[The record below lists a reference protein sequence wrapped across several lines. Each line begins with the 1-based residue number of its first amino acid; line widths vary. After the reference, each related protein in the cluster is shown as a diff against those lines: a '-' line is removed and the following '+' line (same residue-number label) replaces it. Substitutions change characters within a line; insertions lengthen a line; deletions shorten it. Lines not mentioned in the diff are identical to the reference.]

1 MRQLAKGR
9 NVFREF
15 FENEPSEHV
24 PARYIFWG
32 KGRSSLV
39 PEARSHI
46 ARLPEDDDELLRRA
60 RGGDTQARGELVSR
74 YQETILRFCQTYLG
88 GLHDAEDAAQDVM
101 ACVATGDRL
110 PDQRF
115 RPWLY
120 RVARNRCLADL
131 RTRRNNRVGVGSVA
145 GASRWP
151 SPRTGPRTA
160 VLRNEWYERLH
171 KLVDDMSEHHRE
183 VLILRY
189 FEDLGRKEIAEILEL
204 NESVVKSRL
213 FEARQKLRE
222 QLQESGGGV

>member
-1 MRQLAKGR
+1 MREPDKGR

-32 KGRSSLV
+32 KGRSPLV
-39 PEARSHI
+39 PESRSHI
-46 ARLPEDDDELLRRA
+46 SRSPEDDDELLRRA

-74 YQETILRFCQTYLG
+74 YQQTILRFCQTYLG
-88 GLHDAEDAAQDVM
+88 NLHDAEDAAQDVM

-120 RVARNRCLADL
+120 RVARNRCLAVL
-131 RTRRNNRVGVGSVA
+131 RTRRNGRVGAGSAA
-145 GASRWP
+145 GGSRWP

-171 KLVDDMSEHHRE
+171 KLVDTMPQQQRE

-189 FEDLGRKEIAEILEL
+189 FEDLGRQEIAEVLEL
-204 NESVVKSRL
+204 SESVVKSRL

>member
-1 MRQLAKGR
+1 MREPAKGR
-9 NVFREF
+9 NVSLEF
-15 FENEPSEHV
+15 LKDEPSEHV
-24 PARYIFWG
+24 PARYIYWG
-32 KGRSSLV
+32 KGRSPLV

-46 ARLPEDDDELLRRA
+46 ARSPEDDDELLRRA
-60 RGGDTQARGELVSR
+60 RDGDTRARGELVSR

-120 RVARNRCLADL
+120 RVARNRCLAAL
-131 RTRRNNRVGVGSVA
+131 RKRRNGRVGAGPVA
-145 GASRWP
+145 GESRWT

-160 VLRNEWYERLH
+160 ALRNEWYERLH
-171 KLVDDMSEHHRE
+171 ELVDTMPEHHRE

-204 NESVVKSRL
+204 SESVVKSRL

-222 QLQESGGGV
+222 QLQESRGGA

>member
-1 MRQLAKGR
+1 MRQPAKGR
-9 NVFREF
+9 NDLREF
-15 FENEPSEHV
+15 FEDEPSEHV

-32 KGRSSLV
+32 KDRSPLV
-39 PEARSHI
+39 PEAERHI
-46 ARLPEDDDELLRRA
+46 APSPEDDDELLRRA

-74 YQETILRFCQTYLG
+74 YQETILRFCQAYLG
-88 GLHDAEDAAQDVM
+88 GLHDAEDAVQDVM

-120 RVARNRCLADL
+120 RVARNRCLAAL
-131 RTRRNNRVGVGSVA
+131 RTRRDGRVGAGLVA
-145 GASRWP
+145 DDSRWP

-171 KLVDDMSEHHRE
+171 TLVATMPQHQRE

-204 NESVVKSRL
+204 SESVVKSRL

-222 QLQESGGGV
+222 QLQESRGGA

>member
-1 MRQLAKGR
+1 M
-9 NVFREF
+9 
-15 FENEPSEHV
+15 
-24 PARYIFWG
+24 
-32 KGRSSLV
+32 
-39 PEARSHI
+39 PEARSDI
-46 ARLPEDDDELLRRA
+46 SRPPEDDDDLLRRA

-74 YQETILRFCQTYLG
+74 YQETMLRFCQTYLG
-88 GLHDAEDAAQDVM
+88 NLHDAEDAAQDVM
-101 ACVATGDRL
+101 ACVATGDQL

-120 RVARNRCLADL
+120 RVARNRCLAAL
-131 RTRRNNRVGVGSVA
+131 RTRRDGRVGAGSVV
-145 GASRWP
+145 GDSRWP

-171 KLVDDMSEHHRE
+171 KLVDSMPEQQRE

-204 NESVVKSRL
+204 AESVVKSRL

-222 QLQESGGGV
+222 QLQESRGGA

>member
-1 MRQLAKGR
+1 M
-9 NVFREF
+9 
-15 FENEPSEHV
+15 
-24 PARYIFWG
+24 
-32 KGRSSLV
+32 
-39 PEARSHI
+39 PESRSHI
-46 ARLPEDDDELLRRA
+46 SRSPEDDDELLRRA

-88 GLHDAEDAAQDVM
+88 GLHDAQDATQDVM
-101 ACVATGDRL
+101 TCVATSERL

-120 RVARNRCLADL
+120 RVARNRCLAVL
-131 RTRRNNRVGVGSVA
+131 RTRRNDRVTAGSVA

-171 KLVDDMSEHHRE
+171 KLVDDMSEQHRE

-189 FEDLGRKEIAEILEL
+189 FEDLGRKEIAEVLEL
-204 NESVVKSRL
+204 AESVVKSRL

-222 QLQESGGGV
+222 QLQDSRGGP

>member
-1 MRQLAKGR
+1 M
-9 NVFREF
+9 
-15 FENEPSEHV
+15 
-24 PARYIFWG
+24 
-32 KGRSSLV
+32 
-39 PEARSHI
+39 PETRSHI
-46 ARLPEDDDELLRRA
+46 SRSPEDDDELLRRA

-88 GLHDAEDAAQDVM
+88 SLHDAEDAAQDVM
-101 ACVATGDRL
+101 TCVATGVRL

-115 RPWLY
+115 RAWLY
-120 RVARNRCLADL
+120 RVARNRCLAAL
-131 RTRRNNRVGVGSVA
+131 RTRRNNRVGGLVA

-171 KLVDDMSEHHRE
+171 KLVDTMPEHHRE

-189 FEDLGRKEIAEILEL
+189 FEDLGRKEIAEVLEL
-204 NESVVKSRL
+204 SESVVKSRL

-222 QLQESGGGV
+222 QLQESRGGA

>member
-1 MRQLAKGR
+1 ML
-9 NVFREF
+9 ES
-15 FENEPSEHV
+15 P
-24 PARYIFWG
+24 
-32 KGRSSLV
+32 
-39 PEARSHI
+39 SHI
-46 ARLPEDDDELLRRA
+46 TRSPEDDDDELLRRA

-74 YQETILRFCQTYLG
+74 YQETIVRFCQTYLG

-120 RVARNRCLADL
+120 RVARNRCLAVL
-131 RTRRNNRVGVGSVA
+131 RTRRNGRVGVGLSA

-171 KLVDDMSEHHRE
+171 KLVDTMPEHHRE

-189 FEDLGRKEIAEILEL
+189 FEDLGRKEIAEVLEL
-204 NESVVKSRL
+204 SESVVKSRL

-222 QLQESGGGV
+222 QLQESRGGA

>member
-1 MRQLAKGR
+1 M
-9 NVFREF
+9 
-15 FENEPSEHV
+15 
-24 PARYIFWG
+24 
-32 KGRSSLV
+32 

-46 ARLPEDDDELLRRA
+46 ARSPEDDELLRRA

-74 YQETILRFCQTYLG
+74 YQETVLRFCQTYLG

-101 ACVATGDRL
+101 ACVATGERL

-120 RVARNRCLADL
+120 RVARNRCLAAL
-131 RTRRNNRVGVGSVA
+131 RTRRDGRVGAGSAA
-145 GASRWP
+145 GDSRWP

-160 VLRNEWYERLH
+160 VLRNEWYDRLH
-171 KLVDDMSEHHRE
+171 KLVDSMPEQHRE

-189 FEDLGRKEIAEILEL
+189 FEDLGRQEIAEVLEL
-204 NESVVKSRL
+204 TESVVKSRL

-222 QLQESGGGV
+222 QMPESRGGA